1 MSAHARIKRVTAPEI
16 LARKGGRPIVSLTAY
31 SALSARLCDPHCD
44 FILVGDSL
52 AMVEHGLDS
61 TLGATL
67 EMMILHGASAVRGS
81 ERAMVVVDMPF
92 GSYEASPQKAF
103 ESAARIL
110 SETGCSAVKLEGGAR
125 MAETIRFLTAR
136 GIPVMGHIGL
146 TPQSV
151 MAFGGFKTQ
160 GRERSA
166 WEAVIEDAK
175 AVSQA
180 GAFAVV
186 VEGVVEPLA
195 VRITA
200 EIAAPTI
207 GIGASS
213 ACDGQ
218 ILVLEDMLG
227 FNEHVPRFVTKFGD
241 LGVHADNAIAAYA
254 QAVRERRFPGE
265 ANVYRAASGEPTSG

>member
-1 MSAHARIKRVTAPEI
+1 MSAQIRDRRVTAPQI
-16 LARKGGRPIVSLTAY
+16 FARKGGRAIVSLTAY
-31 SALSARLCDPHCD
+31 SALTARLCDPHCD

-52 AMVEHGLDS
+52 AMVEHGLES

-81 ERAMVVVDMPF
+81 SRAMVVVDMPF
-92 GSYEASPQKAF
+92 GSYEASPVQAF
-103 ESAARIL
+103 ENAARIL
-110 SETGCSAVKLEGGAR
+110 SQTGCSAVKLEGGAR

-160 GRERSA
+160 GRERAA
-166 WEAVIEDAK
+166 WDGVIADAR
-175 AVSQA
+175 AVSEA

-195 VRITA
+195 ARITA
-200 EIAAPTI
+200 EISAPTI

-227 FNEHVPRFVTKFGD
+227 FNERVPRFVRTFGD
-241 LGVHADNAIAAYA
+241 LGPAADKAIADYA
-254 QAVRERRFPGE
+254 AAVSERSFPGE
-265 ANVYRAASGEPTSG
+265 DNIYQPKD

>member
-1 MSAHARIKRVTAPEI
+1 MSARATQKRLTAPQI
-16 LARKGGRPIVSLTAY
+16 FARKGGEPIVSLTAY
-31 SALSARLCDPHCD
+31 SATTARLVDPHCD

-52 AMVEHGLDS
+52 AMVEHGMES

-67 EMMILHGASAVRGS
+67 EMMILHGAAVMRGS
-81 ERAMVVVDMPF
+81 AQAMVVVDLPF
-92 GSYEASPQKAF
+92 GSYEAGPQKAF
-103 ESAARIL
+103 ESAARVL
-110 SETGCSAVKLEGGAR
+110 AETGCAAVKLEGGER

-136 GIPVMGHIGL
+136 GIPVMAHIGL

-160 GRERSA
+160 GRERAA
-166 WEAVIEDAK
+166 WDGVLADAR
-175 AVSQA
+175 AVSEA

-195 VRITA
+195 ARITA

-207 GIGASS
+207 GIGASA

-227 FNEHVPRFVTKFGD
+227 FNEKVPRFVRKFGD
-241 LGVHADNAIAAYA
+241 LGTAGEAAIAAYA
-254 QAVRERRFPGE
+254 AAVRNRSFPGPE
-265 ANVYRAASGEPTSG
+265 NVYQPKD